1 MHNLQQTVQDTSR
14 SVTVG
19 VSEVPLETEKA
30 RIKLVEIKIISD
42 LITMASGDSSRQ
54 VKFSLELAQAEIK
67 RAIEIQKGLA
77 K

>member
-1 MHNLQQTVQDTSR
+1 MHLQQTVQDTSR

-19 VSEVPLETEKA
+19 VSEVPLATEKA

-42 LITMASGDSSRQ
+42 LITMASEDASRQ